1 MSNEL
6 LGQAINNII
15 KKYGK
20 YIVAIALCFTNLTVN
35 STCPFVTF
43 QPKIPENAEKL
54 RKYK

>member
-1 MSNEL
+1 MDM
-6 LGQAINNII
+6 INNII
-15 KKYGK
+15 TKNGK

>member
-1 MSNEL
+1 MDM
-6 LGQAINNII
+6 INNII

-20 YIVAIALCFTNLTVN
+20 YIVTIALCFTNLTVN